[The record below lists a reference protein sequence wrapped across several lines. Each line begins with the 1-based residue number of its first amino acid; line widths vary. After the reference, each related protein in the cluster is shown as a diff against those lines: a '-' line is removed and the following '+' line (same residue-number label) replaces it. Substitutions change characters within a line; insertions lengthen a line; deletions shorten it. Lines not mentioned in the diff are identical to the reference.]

1 MKSVGGYDI
10 GPGRFYTFLLRIYDI
25 LYGEKHGNLHSNQG
39 ISVELLYSLYGDSL
53 LAALFS
59 MSHIQPYLKPCAQFL
74 YRPLGSNESAVG
86 LVLPTKSATTRL
98 FLLRGMKPLR
108 DRDLFPNPSMDLPCP
123 RHCFVGAG
131 QPPTCATSHSLLY

>member
-1 MKSVGGYDI
+1 MKSVGGCEI
-10 GPGRFYTFLLRIYDI
+10 GPVWFYTFFIRIYVI
-25 LYGEKHGNLHSNQG
+25 LFGAYYINFHSNQG

-123 RHCFVGAG
+123 RHCF
-131 QPPTCATSHSLLY
+131 